1 MVSIIDVTLLQKLGV
16 VFPFLFIFAVS
27 FGVLTL
33 AGLFKDNKLVQAL
46 IAVALAFI
54 GSLSPIVVRTINLMA
69 PWFVI
74 LIIFMVLLLIAIMT
88 LGPTR
93 EDIAS
98 LIRSGKHE
106 YIIWWVVFFVVLITI
121 FSLWTAVS
129 EVGKSRAIT
138 EPGTAV
144 YSTEEMGSTYQLLV
158 NPKILGIM
166 FLILIAVVTLHYMT
180 KE

>member
-1 MVSIIDVTLLQKLGV
+1 MVSIIDITMLQKLGV

-33 AGLFKDNKLVQAL
+33 VGLFKDNKIVQAL
-46 IAVALAFI
+46 IAATLAFI
-54 GSLSPIVVRTINLMA
+54 GAMSPIVVMAINLMA

-74 LIIFMVLLLIAIMT
+74 LIVFMVLLLIAIMT

-93 EDIAS
+93 EDITS

-106 YIIWWVVFFVVLITI
+106 YIIWWVVFFVMLITA
-121 FSLWTAVS
+121 FSLWTAIS
-129 EVGKSRAIT
+129 EMKKS
-138 EPGTAV
+138 GTAV
-144 YSTEEMGSTYQLLV
+144 PGITTQSPEMESAYQILT
-158 NPKILGIM
+158 NPKILGVMFIM
-166 FLILIAVVTLHYMT
+166 LIAVVTLYYLT